1 MHDMVILLPMIFV
14 FDPKKV
20 LSQLEPKRRIFKEI
34 VNKNNSTNFT
44 LGSVNNNKIGFTK
57 QIYCLWGR
65 KYENKGVLEKRKHK

>member
-1 MHDMVILLPMIFV
+1 
-14 FDPKKV
+14 
-20 LSQLEPKRRIFKEI
+20 
-34 VNKNNSTNFT
+34 